1 MNKILNT
8 FDRKRKLAIKIIA
21 EDISSKEED
30 AKQRYNTLIKLSD
43 DQIDRVLENLNNP
56 KKVSATLNILKKL
69 NGHKQSSEI
78 MEYVL
83 CFEGKLLSALNCLF
97 YNKLFLSCN
106 QCCSIISNL
115 CFVKAT
121 DEELLDIIIQLN
133 NLFIILEENKDNKAI
148 DAKGYANIVEDII
161 NKDAL
166 SNLYDVQSR
175 IYEDLEN
182 ITITKVLG
190 ISKGR

>member
-43 DQIDRVLENLNNP
+43 DQIDRVLENLSDS

-83 CFEGKLLSALNCLF
+83 CFEGKLLSALNYLF
-97 YNKLFLSCN
+97 YNKLFLSCK
-106 QCCSIISNL
+106 QCSSIISRL

-121 DEELLDIIIQLN
+121 DQKLLDIIIQLN
-133 NLFIILEENKDNKAI
+133 NLLIILDKNIDNQAI
-148 DAKGYANIVEDII
+148 DVKGYTDII
-161 NKDAL
+161 VDMINEDAL
-166 SNLYDVQSR
+166 DNLHEIQSR

-182 ITITKVLG
+182 IRVTKVLE